1 MVSHQAPYTSIG
13 MKLHLYGQFSK
24 ELETQ
29 SNSRKDA
36 ELSRMKKR
44 QTSLGFARKHGLM
57 K

>member
-1 MVSHQAPYTSIG
+1 MVYRQAPYMNIG
-13 MKLHLYGQFSK
+13 MMLHLYGQSSK
-24 ELETQ
+24 ELETR

>member
-1 MVSHQAPYTSIG
+1 MVSHQAPYMSIG
-13 MKLHLYGQFSK
+13 MMLRMYGQSSK

-44 QTSLGFARKHGLM
+44 QTSLGFAHKHGLM